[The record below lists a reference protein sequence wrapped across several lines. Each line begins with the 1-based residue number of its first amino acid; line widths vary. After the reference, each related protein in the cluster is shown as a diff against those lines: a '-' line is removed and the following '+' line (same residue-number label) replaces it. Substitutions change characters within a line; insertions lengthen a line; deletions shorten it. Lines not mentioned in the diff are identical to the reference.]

1 MKQVLLTIDGMTPDQ
16 NAFHYA
22 VALCKRIRAE
32 LSIFQIIRPR
42 YYRKYLEKIRK
53 NTFLARTFINSS
65 MVAATF
71 AEAGEHET
79 ALEVMDEA
87 SKEMKRLMS
96 ESEKSGVQCHFSMK
110 SGNPDKEIIDYVNKN
125 RNVVLTIYDAAHQ
138 GADQNGNISEKEHVL
153 AKIKKNLSVP
163 LVTVH
168 N

>member
-22 VALCKRIRAE
+22 VTLCKRIKAE

-42 YYRKYLEKIRK
+42 NYRKSLQKIRK
-53 NTFLARTFINSS
+53 NVFLARTFIKGS

-79 ALEVMDEA
+79 ALEIMAEA
-87 SKEMKRLMS
+87 SKEIKRLLS
-96 ESEKSGVQCHFSMK
+96 ESEKSGVHCHFSIK
-110 SGNPDKEIIDYVNKN
+110 SGNPEKEIIDYVNKH
-125 RNVVLTIYDAAHQ
+125 RNVVLTIYDAANQ
-138 GADQNGNISEKEHVL
+138 GADQNGNASEREHVL
-153 AKIKKNLSVP
+153 AKIQKNLSIP